1 MREKNYLS
9 HDLVKRFPWSSY
21 STRTSEFLKEVGK
34 KNEAKSGNLS
44 LRCIVELLGAKQTR
58 DLESMEVMV
67 LWFSRMMVT
76 S

>member
-1 MREKNYLS
+1 VS
-9 HDLVKRFPWSSY
+9 FSKRL
-21 STRTSEFLKEVGK
+21 EK
-34 KNEAKSGNLS
+34 KNKAKSGILS